1 MIRFTTFLTGT
12 ICAAMLAFSATA
24 EETPDANTVLA
35 SVDGVSVTLGHV
47 VALRGR
53 LPEQYQ
59 QLPDQVLMDA
69 IVEQLIQQ
77 TVLMNAIKGKLDNRT
92 ALGLENEK
100 RAFLASEMLMRISE
114 LEVSEDVL
122 KSTYAERYDGA
133 IPEQEYNASHILVET
148 REAAEEII
156 KLVEDGAEFATVAK
170 ERSTGPSGPNGG
182 ALGWFGKGQMVKE
195 FEDAVVLLAV
205 GEVSP
210 PVETQ
215 FGWHVVKLNE
225 MRDTTIPTLD
235 DVRADLTMELQEQ
248 AVEAE
253 ITALTAAATIERTEL
268 VIDPAIIRD
277 VSIFND

>member
-1 MIRFTTFLTGT
+1 MTRLTTFLAGT
-12 ICAAMLAFSATA
+12 ACAVLLAVSANA
-24 EETPDANTVLA
+24 EEKLDANTVLA
-35 SVDGVSVTLGHV
+35 SVDGVNVTLGHV

-100 RAFLASEMLMRISE
+100 RAYLASEMMIRISE
-114 LEVSEDVL
+114 TEVSEDVL

-133 IPEQEYNASHILVET
+133 IPEQEYNASHILIET
-148 REAAEEII
+148 REEAEEII
-156 KLVEDGAEFATVAK
+156 KLLEDGAEFATVAK

-182 ALGWFGKGQMVKE
+182 ALGWFGKNQMVKE
-195 FEDAVVLLAV
+195 FEDAVLALAV
-205 GEVSP
+205 GEISP

-225 MRDTTIPTLD
+225 MRDTVVPTLD
-235 DVRADLTMELQEQ
+235 DVRADLTLELQEK
-248 AVEAE
+248 AVEEE
-253 ITALTAAATIERTEL
+253 ITALTAAAKIERTEL